1 MAICASF
8 PAAANFTGS
17 CRTGKRMQADGLKQ
31 MSQTA
36 DSVRPTR
43 RRFRIMGLLFVTV
56 VINYLDRSN
65 ISIAAPSMVTE
76 FRLDPVQ
83 LGLVFSAFSW
93 TYTPFQLPGG
103 WLVDRI
109 HPRILY
115 PVAIMLW
122 SLATLSLGLANGLVV
137 LIALRMAVGFFEVP
151 TFLINNR
158 IATTWFGEKER
169 ATCIAV
175 YTAAE
180 SVGLAFL
187 TPGLVWLKIEFG
199 WPSVFFVTGT
209 LGLLWSFAFFRSY
222 RDPADYPGVN
232 AAEIEQIAESG
243 GVPDLTRRSADRR
256 AAGGG
261 SLWRDLAIV
270 LGRRKLWGI
279 YFGHFV
285 WGTVGT
291 FFRSW
296 FPTYL
301 VTYRHFTFIKAGFYV
316 SLPFL
321 AVFLGVLFSGVISDL
336 LVRRGFS
343 LTFARKAPIIGG
355 LIFSTSIVG
364 ANYVDSEP
372 LIILFLTFAFFCNGV
387 ASIHWS
393 LVSATAPERLI
404 GLTSSVFNF
413 MGGLAGILSPI
424 VIGLLLRAGDFRLPL
439 VFIAVIELLG
449 VCSYIFVVGK
459 LERVRG

>member
-1 MAICASF
+1 MITS
-8 PAAANFTGS
+8 GS
-17 CRTGKRMQADGLKQ
+17 VAEGRTAVMTP
-31 MSQTA
+31 S
-36 DSVRPTR
+36 R
-43 RRFRIMGLLFVTV
+43 RRFVVMTLLFVTV

-65 ISIAAPSMVTE
+65 MSVAAPALVAA
-76 FRLDPVQ
+76 FHLDPVQ
-83 LGLVFSAFSW
+83 LGLVFSAFGW

-103 WLVDRI
+103 WLVDRV
-109 HPRILY
+109 HPRVLY
-115 PVAIMLW
+115 PVTIMLW
-122 SLATLSLGLANGLVV
+122 SLATLTLGLATGLLS
-137 LIALRMAVGFFEVP
+137 LIVLRMAVGLFEVP

-180 SVGLAFL
+180 SVGLAFM
-187 TPGLVWLKIEFG
+187 TPLLFWLKVAFG
-199 WPSVFFVTGT
+199 WPSVFFFTGA
-209 LGLLWSFAFFRSY
+209 LGLVWACIFFRGY
-222 RDPADYPGVN
+222 RDPPEMPGVN
-232 AAEIEQIAESG
+232 AAELRLIEDDG
-243 GVPDLTRRSADRR
+243 GIPDLSSRGAARR
-256 AAGGG
+256 AAQTG
-261 SLWRDLAIV
+261 SPWRDLAIV

-285 WGTVGT
+285 WGTIGT

-316 SLPFL
+316 SLPFI
-321 AVFLGVLFSGVISDL
+321 AVFCGVLFSGVISDG
-336 LVRRGFS
+336 LVRRGYS

-355 LIFSTSIVG
+355 LVLSTSIVG
-364 ANYVDSEP
+364 ANYVDNQE

-404 GLTSSVFNF
+404 GLTSSVFNCL
-413 MGGLAGILSPI
+413 GGVAGILSPI
-424 VIGLLLRAGDFRLPL
+424 IIGFLLRAGDFRLPL
-439 VFIAVIELLG
+439 VFIAVIEVLG
-449 VCSYIFVVGK
+449 VFSYIFVVGR
-459 LERVRG
+459 LERVAE

>member
-1 MAICASF
+1 MQPSLVAH
-8 PAAANFTGS
+8 AAGVA
-17 CRTGKRMQADGLKQ
+17 A
-31 MSQTA
+31 
-36 DSVRPTR
+36 PTR

-65 ISIAAPSMVTE
+65 VSIAAPSLVDE
-76 FRLDPVQ
+76 FHLDPVQ

-93 TYTPFQLPGG
+93 SYTAFQLPGG
-103 WLVDRI
+103 WLVDRVR
-109 HPRILY
+109 PRVLY
-115 PVAIMLW
+115 PVIILLW
-122 SLATLSLGLANGLVV
+122 SLATLSLGLANGLIA

-175 YTAAE
+175 YTAAQ

-187 TPGLVWLKIEFG
+187 TPVLVWLKVAFG
-199 WPSVFFVTGT
+199 WPSVFFFTGI
-209 LGLLWSFAFFRSY
+209 LGLLWSLGFFQIY
-222 RDPADYPGVN
+222 RDPADDPKVN
-232 AAEIEQIAESG
+232 AAEVLHIASSG
-243 GVPDLTRRSADRR
+243 GIPNLTQRSAERR
-256 AAGGG
+256 AAAGG
-261 SLWRDLAIV
+261 SVWRDLGIV

-291 FFRSW
+291 FFSSW

-321 AVFLGVLFSGVISDL
+321 AVFLGVLCSGTISDL

-343 LTFARKAPIIGG
+343 LTFARKTPIIGG
-355 LIFSTSIVG
+355 LICSTSIVG

-372 LIILFLTFAFFCNGV
+372 LIIMFLTFAFFCNGV

-413 MGGLAGILSPI
+413 VGGLAGILSPI
-424 VIGLLLRAGDFRLPL
+424 VIGFLLRAGDFRLPL
-439 VFIAVIELLG
+439 VFIACIEAMG
-449 VCSYIFVVGK
+449 VCSYIFVVGR
-459 LERVRG
+459 LERVPE

>member
-1 MAICASF
+1 MAVGETMRVGTTAGVMTAS
-8 PAAANFTGS
+8 
-17 CRTGKRMQADGLKQ
+17 
-31 MSQTA
+31 
-36 DSVRPTR
+36 R
-43 RRFRIMGLLFVTV
+43 RRFQIMGLLFITV

-65 ISIAAPSMVTE
+65 MSIAAPAISSE
-76 FRLDPVQ
+76 FHLDPVQ

-109 HPRILY
+109 NPRILY
-115 PVAIMLW
+115 PVIIMLW
-122 SLATLSLGLANGLVV
+122 SGATLLFGMADG
-137 LIALRMAVGFFEVP
+137 LIALILLRMAVGFFEVP

-187 TPGLVWLKIEFG
+187 TPVLAWLKVEFG
-199 WPSVFFVTGT
+199 WPSVFFFTGA
-209 LGLLWSFAFFRSY
+209 LGLVWAVVFFRSY
-222 RDPADYPGVN
+222 RDPHDHPGVN
-232 AAEIEQIAESG
+232 AAEIHHIQDSG
-243 GVPDLTRRSADRR
+243 GIPDLSQRGIARR
-256 AAGGG
+256 AAGGAT
-261 SLWRDLAIV
+261 LWRDLAV
-270 LGRRKLWGI
+270 VFGRRKLWGI

-301 VTYRHFTFIKAGFYV
+301 VNYRHFTFIKAGFYV

-321 AVFLGVLFSGVISDL
+321 AVFLGVLVSGAISDF
-336 LVRRGFS
+336 LVRRGYS

-424 VIGLLLRAGDFRLPL
+424 VIGFLLRAGDFRLPL
-439 VFIAVIELLG
+439 VFIAVIEMLG
-449 VCSYIFVVGK
+449 VFSYIFVVGK
-459 LERVRG
+459 LERVRD

>member
-1 MAICASF
+1 MGTTTMD
-8 PAAANFTGS
+8 AA
-17 CRTGKRMQADGLKQ
+17 
-31 MSQTA
+31 
-36 DSVRPTR
+36 RPTN
-43 RRFRIMGLLFVTV
+43 RRFRVMGLLFVTV

-65 ISIAAPSMVTE
+65 ISIAAPSLTAE
-76 FRLDPVQ
+76 FHLDPVQ

-93 TYTPFQLPGG
+93 TYTAFQLPGG
-103 WLVDRI
+103 WLVDRV

-115 PVAIMLW
+115 PAIIMLW
-122 SLATLSLGLANGLVV
+122 SVATLCFGLANGLVA

-158 IATTWFGEKER
+158 IATIWFGEKER

-187 TPGLVWLKIEFG
+187 TPVLFWIKTEYG
-199 WPSVFFVTGT
+199 WPSIFIATGS
-209 LGLLWSFAFFRSY
+209 LGLIWAVIFFRSY
-222 RDPADYPGVN
+222 NDPAETSGVN
-232 AAEIEQIAESG
+232 AAELRQISESG
-243 GVPDLTRRSADRR
+243 GIPDLSQRQTD
-256 AAGGG
+256 G
-261 SLWRDLAIV
+261 SFWHDLGIV

-321 AVFLGVLFSGVISDL
+321 AVFAGVLCSGAISDL

-355 LIFSTSIVG
+355 LICSTSIVG
-364 ANYVDSEP
+364 ANYVESEP
-372 LIILFLTFAFFCNGV
+372 MIIAFLTFAFFCNGV

-424 VIGLLLRAGDFRLPL
+424 VVGFLLRAGDFRLPL
-439 VFIAVIELLG
+439 VFIAVIEALG

-459 LERVRG
+459 LERVRE

>member
-1 MAICASF
+1 MRSTLAV
-8 PAAANFTGS
+8 
-17 CRTGKRMQADGLKQ
+17 
-31 MSQTA
+31 QTA
-36 DSVRPTR
+36 GTTAPTNR
-43 RRFRIMGLLFVTV
+43 RYRIMALLFVTV

-65 ISIAAPSMVTE
+65 VSIAAPSIVAE
-76 FRLDPVQ
+76 FHLDPVQ
-83 LGLVFSAFSW
+83 LGLIFSAFSW

-103 WLVDRI
+103 WLVDRVR
-109 HPRILY
+109 PRILY
-115 PVAIMLW
+115 PIVILLW
-122 SLATLSLGLANGLVV
+122 SLATLSLGLANGLVA

-158 IATTWFGEKER
+158 IATTWFGERER

-187 TPGLVWLKIEFG
+187 TPIIAWLKVEYG
-199 WPSVFFVTGT
+199 WPSVFFFTGT
-209 LGLLWSFAFFRSY
+209 LGLLWSLIFFRTY
-222 RDPADYPGVN
+222 RDPADDPGAN
-232 AAEIEQIAESG
+232 AAELHHIASTG
-243 GVPDLTRRSADRR
+243 GIPDLTQR
-256 AAGGG
+256 AATHRARGG
-261 SLWRDLAIV
+261 STFWRDLRIV
-270 LGRRKLWGI
+270 LSRRKLWGI

-291 FFRSW
+291 FFMSW

-321 AVFLGVLFSGVISDL
+321 AVFLGVLCSGTISDL

-343 LTFARKAPIIGG
+343 LTFARKTPIIAG
-355 LIFSTSIVG
+355 LICSTSIVG

-372 LIILFLTFAFFCNGV
+372 LIMMFLTFAFFCNGV

-404 GLTSSVFNF
+404 GLTSSVFNLV
-413 MGGLAGILSPI
+413 GGIAGILSPI
-424 VIGLLLRAGDFRLPL
+424 IIGVLLRSGDFRLPL
-439 VFIAVIELLG
+439 VFIACIEALG
-449 VCSYIFVVGK
+449 VCSYIFVVGR
-459 LERVRG
+459 LERVPE

>member
-1 MAICASF
+1 
-8 PAAANFTGS
+8 
-17 CRTGKRMQADGLKQ
+17 MQA
-31 MSQTA
+31 T
-36 DSVRPTR
+36 RPTQADQAVIGAMTPTN

-65 ISIAAPSMVTE
+65 ISIAAPSLTTE
-76 FRLDPVQ
+76 FHLDPVQ

-93 TYTPFQLPGG
+93 TYTTFQLPGG
-103 WLVDRI
+103 WLVDRV

-115 PVAIMLW
+115 PVIIMLW
-122 SLATLSLGLANGLVV
+122 SLATLSVGLANGLVV

-187 TPGLVWLKIEFG
+187 TPALFWLKAEFG
-199 WPSVFFVTGT
+199 WPSVFFATGA
-209 LGLLWSFAFFRSY
+209 LGLAWSFAFFRSY
-222 RDPADYPGVN
+222 RDPAETRGVN
-232 AAEIEQIAESG
+232 AAEIRLIAESG
-243 GVPDLTRRSADRR
+243 GIPDLSQR
-256 AAGGG
+256 AAAHQAAAPG
-261 SLWRDLAIV
+261 SFWRDLGIV

-321 AVFLGVLFSGVISDL
+321 AVFIGVLCSGALSDL

-355 LIFSTSIVG
+355 LVGATSIVG

-372 LIILFLTFAFFCNGV
+372 MIIAFLTFAFFCNGV

-413 MGGLAGILSPI
+413 MGGVAGILSPI
-424 VIGLLLRAGDFRLPL
+424 VIGFLLRSGDFRLPL
-439 VFIAVIELLG
+439 VFIAVIEALG

-459 LERVRG
+459 LERVAE

>member
-1 MAICASF
+1 MQTEGAI
-8 PAAANFTGS
+8 
-17 CRTGKRMQADGLKQ
+17 M
-31 MSQTA
+31 
-36 DSVRPTR
+36 PTR
-43 RRFRIMGLLFVTV
+43 RRFQIMGLLFVTV

-65 ISIAAPSMVTE
+65 ISIAAPGMASD
-76 FRLDPVQ
+76 FHLDPVQ

-103 WLVDRI
+103 WLTDRV

-115 PVAIMLW
+115 PVIIMLW
-122 SLATLSLGLANGLVV
+122 SLATLTTGLANGLVA
-137 LIALRMAVGFFEVP
+137 LIAVRMAVGFFEVP

-180 SVGLAFL
+180 SVGLAFMN
-187 TPGLVWLKIEFG
+187 PVLVWLKVEYG
-199 WPSVFFVTGT
+199 WPAVFFATGAS
-209 LGLLWSFAFFRSY
+209 GFFWSFAFYRSY
-222 RDPADYPGVN
+222 HDPAEFPGVN
-232 AAEIEQIAESG
+232 AAEIATIAESG
-243 GVPDLTRRSADRR
+243 GIPDLSQRM
-256 AAGGG
+256 AARHTEARG
-261 SLWRDLAIV
+261 SLLRDLGIV

-285 WGTVGT
+285 YGVVGT
-291 FFRSW
+291 FFRTW
-296 FPTYL
+296 FITYL
-301 VTYRHFTFIKAGFYV
+301 VNYRHFTFIKAGLYG
-316 SLPFL
+316 SMPFVT
-321 AVFLGVLFSGVISDL
+321 VFLGVLLSGTLSDL

-355 LIFSTSIVG
+355 LIFSTSLVG
-364 ANYVDSEP
+364 ANFVDSEP
-372 LIILFLTFAFFCNGV
+372 LIMGFLTFAYFCNGV

-413 MGGLAGILSPI
+413 MGGMAGVVTPI
-424 VIGLLLRAGDFRLPL
+424 VIGVLLKGGDYRMPL
-439 VFIAVIELLG
+439 VGIAVVELLG
-449 VCSYIFVVGK
+449 VLSYIFIVGK
-459 LERVRG
+459 LERVQE

>member
-1 MAICASF
+1 M
-8 PAAANFTGS
+8 PADVLAQAEHAAGAMT
-17 CRTGKRMQADGLKQ
+17 
-31 MSQTA
+31 
-36 DSVRPTR
+36 PTN

-65 ISIAAPSMVTE
+65 ISIAAPSLASD
-76 FRLDPVQ
+76 FHLDPVQ

-103 WLVDRI
+103 WLVDRV

-115 PVAIMLW
+115 PVVIMLW
-122 SLATLSLGLANGLVV
+122 SLATLSLGLANGLVM

-187 TPGLVWLKIEFG
+187 TPVLVWLKLEFG

-209 LGLLWSFAFFRSY
+209 LGLFWSFVFFRSY
-222 RDPADYPGVN
+222 RDPAEHPHVN
-232 AAEIEQIAESG
+232 AAEIRKIADSG
-243 GVPDLTRRSADRR
+243 GIPDLSRRSAAHR
-256 AAGGG
+256 AANRG
-261 SLWRDLAIV
+261 SLLRDLGIV

-291 FFRSW
+291 FFRTW

-301 VTYRHFTFIKAGFYV
+301 VTYRHFTFIKAGFYI

-321 AVFLGVLFSGVISDL
+321 AVFIGVLVSGAVSDL

-413 MGGLAGILSPI
+413 MGGIAGILSPI
-424 VIGLLLRAGDFRLPL
+424 VIGFLLRAGDFRLPL
-439 VFIAVIELLG
+439 VFIAVIEALG

-459 LERVRG
+459 LERVRE

>member
-1 MAICASF
+1 MQSSSVA
-8 PAAANFTGS
+8 
-17 CRTGKRMQADGLKQ
+17 RTAGV
-31 MSQTA
+31 TA
-36 DSVRPTR
+36 PTR
-43 RRFRIMGLLFVTV
+43 RRYRIMGLLFVTV

-65 ISIAAPSMVTE
+65 VSIAAPSLVDQ

-83 LGLVFSAFSW
+83 LGLVFSAFAW

-103 WLVDRI
+103 WLVDRVR
-109 HPRILY
+109 PRVLY
-115 PVAIMLW
+115 PIIILLW
-122 SLATLSLGLANGLVV
+122 SLATLSLGLANGLVA

-158 IATTWFGEKER
+158 IATMWFGEKER

-175 YTAAE
+175 YTAAQ

-187 TPGLVWLKIEFG
+187 TPLLAWLKVAFG
-199 WPSVFFVTGT
+199 WPAVFFFTGT
-209 LGLLWSFAFFRSY
+209 LGLLWSLGFFRIY
-222 RDPADYPGVN
+222 RDPTDDPGVN
-232 AAEIEQIAESG
+232 AAELDAIASSG
-243 GVPDLTRRSADRR
+243 GIPDLTRRTAAMTASGSA
-256 AAGGG
+256 
-261 SLWRDLAIV
+261 SPMRDLRIV

-291 FFRSW
+291 FFTSW

-321 AVFLGVLFSGVISDL
+321 AVFVGVLCSGTISDL

-343 LTFARKAPIIGG
+343 LTFARKTPIIGG
-355 LIFSTSIVG
+355 LICSTSIVG

-404 GLTSSVFNF
+404 GLTSSVFNCV
-413 MGGLAGILSPI
+413 GGVAGILSPI
-424 VIGLLLRAGDFRLPL
+424 IIGFLLRTGDFRLPL
-439 VFIAVIELLG
+439 VFIACIEALG
-449 VCSYIFVVGK
+449 VCSYIFVVGR
-459 LERVRG
+459 LERVPE

>member
-1 MAICASF
+1 MS
-8 PAAANFTGS
+8 
-17 CRTGKRMQADGLKQ
+17 ADGLAQ
-31 MSQTA
+31 AELAAGTMT
-36 DSVRPTR
+36 PTN

-65 ISIAAPSMVTE
+65 ISIAAPSLASD
-76 FRLDPVQ
+76 FHLDPVQ

-103 WLVDRI
+103 WLVDRV

-115 PVAIMLW
+115 PVIIMLW
-122 SLATLSLGLANGLVV
+122 SLATLSLGLANGLVM
-137 LIALRMAVGFFEVP
+137 LIVLRMAVGFFEVP

-187 TPGLVWLKIEFG
+187 TPVLVWLKLEFG

-209 LGLLWSFAFFRSY
+209 LGLLWSGVFFRSY
-222 RDPADYPGVN
+222 RDPAEHPRVN
-232 AAEIEQIAESG
+232 AAEIRKIADSG
-243 GVPDLTRRSADRR
+243 GIPDLSRRSAAHR
-256 AAGGG
+256 AANRG
-261 SLWRDLAIV
+261 SLLRDLGVV

-291 FFRSW
+291 FFRTW

-301 VTYRHFTFIKAGFYV
+301 VTYRHFTFIKAGFYI

-321 AVFLGVLFSGVISDL
+321 AVFVGVLVSGAVSDL
-336 LVRRGFS
+336 LVRRGYS

-364 ANYVDSEP
+364 ANFVDSEP
-372 LIILFLTFAFFCNGV
+372 LIIMFLTFAFFCNGV

-404 GLTSSVFNF
+404 GLTSSMFNF
-413 MGGLAGILSPI
+413 MGGIAGILSPI
-424 VIGLLLRAGDFRLPL
+424 VIGFLLRAGDFRLPL
-439 VFIAVIELLG
+439 VFIAVIEAMG
-449 VCSYIFVVGK
+449 VFSYIFVVGK
-459 LERVRG
+459 LERVRD